1 MDGGGFIQHQRF
13 SSMLV
18 CDYRN
23 ISIDGSVRCWP
34 SNRNARLLT
43 LIRRASS
50 VVPQDVVVLR
60 TTGCILLGV
69 HIVEQSRAEQV
80 PIPTYIHSIHLN
92 GATSSNIPFNHVFS
106 PSSVLFAL
114 VEVVLAFR
122 VVATTTPSTVLL
134 IWIHIIIRSWLA
146 ATAPTNS
153 SLPHPR
159 LKPMHELQVPELGS
173 IVVAA
178 GEFVCWAE
186 VPRNTRPE
194 EEEEVE
200 AVEDGG

>member
-1 MDGGGFIQHQRF
+1 MVFVIPESSMPLAHCLATSIRRKLRLHRKLVVQGGSRKRWMGVGLLQHQRLF
-13 SSMLV
+13 SMLV

-80 PIPTYIHSIHLN
+80 PIPTSIVHLN

-134 IWIHIIIRSWLA
+134 I
-146 ATAPTNS
+146 
-153 SLPHPR
+153 
-159 LKPMHELQVPELGS
+159 
-173 IVVAA
+173 
-178 GEFVCWAE
+178 
-186 VPRNTRPE
+186 
-194 EEEEVE
+194 
-200 AVEDGG
+200 